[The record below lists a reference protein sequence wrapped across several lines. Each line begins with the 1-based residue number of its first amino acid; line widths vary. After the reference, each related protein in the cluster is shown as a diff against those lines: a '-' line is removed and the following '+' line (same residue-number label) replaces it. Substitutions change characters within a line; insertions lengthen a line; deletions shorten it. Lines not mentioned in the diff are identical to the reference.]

1 MPKWSWACRSTVAVD
16 PSSSTLENVVTAVCT
31 SWRLRLERTRTY
43 RRGGPAPAP
52 APALTF
58 RTGGGEGGGGA
69 PPSQAEDIQRRAA
82 GRDGGPAMGAKAE
95 ARQQAGG
102 ASGPNG
108 AASSAAAAR
117 ALALAQEIRGEED
130 AAADLLPSSAAW
142 DKEPSKGVPR
152 AGRWLGWY
160 GQSRRVAMAP
170 GGLSQKHKQININN
184 TRVHFFF
191 DDE

>member
-1 MPKWSWACRSTVAVD
+1 
-16 PSSSTLENVVTAVCT
+16 
-31 SWRLRLERTRTY
+31 
-43 RRGGPAPAP
+43 
-52 APALTF
+52 
-58 RTGGGEGGGGA
+58 
-69 PPSQAEDIQRRAA
+69 
-82 GRDGGPAMGAKAE
+82 MGAKAE

-117 ALALAQEIRGEED
+117 ALALVLALALAQEVRGEED

>member
-1 MPKWSWACRSTVAVD
+1 
-16 PSSSTLENVVTAVCT
+16 
-31 SWRLRLERTRTY
+31 
-43 RRGGPAPAP
+43 
-52 APALTF
+52 
-58 RTGGGEGGGGA
+58 
-69 PPSQAEDIQRRAA
+69 
-82 GRDGGPAMGAKAE
+82 MGAKAE